1 MCDLSVIWLNK
12 FNTVMLRTTYLTISL
27 VFLFSNF
34 AFASFFKVGERKHIQ
49 IVGSSTVYPF
59 AATIAETFGRDTEF
73 KTPIVESTGTGGGFK
88 LFCSGTGFGF
98 PDFINASR
106 GIEPSEIKK
115 CAENGVKEIG
125 EIKIGYDGIVL
136 ANSVLGQKY
145 KLTKKQIFLA
155 LAAKV
160 PAKNGNGLVE
170 NFYQKW
176 SDIDATLPQINIA
189 IYGPP
194 TTSGTRDAFVELV
207 MEDVCVEIPEF
218 ITTFLDSKIRKKKCH
233 LIRNDGKFIEA
244 GENDNLIVQKLK
256 NDKNALGIFGF
267 SFLEEN
273 RGSIQPTSINQNLP
287 SFDNIVSGAYPISRP
302 LFIYF
307 KKEHLNLIDGM
318 HQFIAEI
325 ISTNTIGTDGYLLQK
340 GLIPLTD
347 LELKKVR
354 GEITKS
360 LN

>member
-1 MCDLSVIWLNK
+1 
-12 FNTVMLRTTYLTISL
+12 MLRFFSL
-27 VFLFSNF
+27 ALALSLLASSAF
-34 AFASFFKVGERKHIQ
+34 AFQFKAKKRSHLQ

-59 AATIAETFGRDTEF
+59 TAVIAETFGRDTEF

-88 LFCSGTGFGF
+88 LFCSGVGFNF
-98 PDFINASR
+98 PDLSNASR
-106 GIEPSEIKK
+106 KIEASEIKK
-115 CAENGVKEIG
+115 CAENGIKEIV

-136 ANSVLGQKY
+136 ANSIAGQKY
-145 KLTKKQIFLA
+145 SLTKKQIFLA
-155 LAAKV
+155 LAEKV
-160 PAKNGNGLVE
+160 PSKNGTLIANP
-170 NFYQKW
+170 YQKW
-176 SDIDATLPQINIA
+176 SDIDASLPKINIA

-207 MEDVCVEIPEF
+207 MEDACDDILEYLVAFP
-218 ITTFLDSKIRKKKCH
+218 DAKIRKKKCH
-233 LIRNDGKFIEA
+233 MIRSDEKFIEA

-256 NDKNALGIFGF
+256 NDPDALGIFGF

-273 RGSIQPTSINQNLP
+273 HHAIQAAVINKVMP
-287 SFDNIVSGAYPISRP
+287 SFDNIVSGTYSVSRP

-307 KKEHLNLIDGM
+307 KKEHLNLIPGM
-318 HQFIAEI
+318 AQFIQEI
-325 ISTNTIGTDGYLLQK
+325 ISKNTIGNDGYLLQK

-354 GEITKS
+354 DEVASK

>member
-1 MCDLSVIWLNK
+1 
-12 FNTVMLRTTYLTISL
+12 MLRTTYLTISL
-27 VFLFSNF
+27 IFLFSNF
-34 AFASFFKVGERKHIQ
+34 AFAGFFKVGERKHIQ

-59 AATIAETFGRDTEF
+59 SAVIAETFGRDTEF
-73 KTPIVESTGTGGGFK
+73 KTPIVEATGTGGGFK
-88 LFCSGTGFGF
+88 LFCSGVGFGF

-106 GIEPSEIKK
+106 AIEPSEIKK
-115 CAENGVKEIG
+115 CVENGVKEIG

-145 KLTKKQIFLA
+145 KLTKQQIFLA

-160 PAKNGNGLVE
+160 PSKNGGDLVE

-176 SDIDATLPQINIA
+176 SDIDANLPKINIA
-189 IYGPP
+189 VYGPP
-194 TTSGTRDAFVELV
+194 ATSGTRDAFVELV
-207 MEDVCVEIPEF
+207 MEDVCIKIPEF
-218 ITTFLDSKIRKKKCH
+218 ISAFPDAKIRKKKCH
-233 LIRNDGKFIEA
+233 LIRSDGKFIEA

-256 NDKNALGIFGF
+256 NDNNALGIFGF

-273 RGSIQPTSINQNLP
+273 RRSIQPTLINQKLP
-287 SFDNIVSGAYPISRP
+287 SFDNIVSGAYPVSRP

-307 KKEHLNLIDGM
+307 KKEHLNLVAGM
-318 HQFIAEI
+318 REFIAEI
-325 ISTNTIGTDGYLLQK
+325 ISVNTIGSDGYLLQK

-354 GEITKS
+354 SEITKS